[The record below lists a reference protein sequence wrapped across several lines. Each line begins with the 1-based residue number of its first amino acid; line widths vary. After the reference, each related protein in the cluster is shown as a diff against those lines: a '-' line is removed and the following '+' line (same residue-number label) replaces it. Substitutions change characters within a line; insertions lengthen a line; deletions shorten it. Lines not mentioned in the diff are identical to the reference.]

1 MINSSPDRFTF
12 QANKYKEQLAEE
24 PDNKVAA
31 DWIDFYNKVKEEAT
45 MKIQCEEW
53 QKENLEYDLRS
64 TGWVCSKAKASA
76 SYAQNLYSA
85 MCNNSFV
92 KNGGSGKLWDCS
104 WRYAG
109 GIVADMLEVGDYI
122 DWYCSGIRHT
132 SVSTYEQ
139 IQNMNA
145 EELSQ
150 YREFIKYVGEGLV
163 TEEIEQDLYKI
174 GWVVIQ

>member
-53 QKENLEYDLRS
+53 QKENLEYDLRTTAWILEKVRNS
-64 TGWVCSKAKASA
+64 EDYSKSL
-76 SYAQNLYSA
+76 YAAL
-85 MCNNSFV
+85 CNNDFT
-92 KNGGSGKLWDCS
+92 KNDVWPILLDKMWHCS

-109 GIVADMLEVGDYI
+109 GVLAHMHETGDYM
-122 DWYCSGIRHT
+122 DWYCSGNEGDVT
-132 SVSTYEQ
+132 AE
-139 IQNMNA
+139 IQ
-145 EELSQ
+145 E
-150 YREFIKYVGEGLV
+150 
-163 TEEIEQDLYKI
+163 DLLKL
-174 GWVVIQ
+174 GWCVRQQ